1 MTTTERSEKD
11 ILSVVYRLS
20 WLVLAVMT
28 LFSLFVSL
36 SFSAGVALGGLIAL
50 GNNFWLRSIVERV
63 LIQQPDNPKT
73 YAIVRYI
80 LRLSITG
87 IIILLLIRSGISIIG
102 LLAGLS
108 VLVISITAV
117 SVFMSLSDKGENAQ

>member
-28 LFSLFVSL
+28 LLSLFVSM

>member
-1 MTTTERSEKD
+1 MTAIERGEKD
-11 ILSVVYRLS
+11 ILSTVYRLS
-20 WLVLAVMT
+20 WLVLFVLT
-28 LFSLFVSL
+28 LLSLFVSMK
-36 SFSAGVALGGLIAL
+36 FSAGVALGGLIAL

-73 YAIVRYI
+73 YAIVRYV

-102 LLAGLS
+102 LLVGLS
-108 VLVISITAV
+108 VLVISISAV
-117 SVFMSLSDKGENAQ
+117 SVFMSLSDKGENAP

>member
-20 WLVLAVMT
+20 WLVLVVMA
-28 LFSLFVSL
+28 LISLFVSL

-63 LIQQPDNPKT
+63 LIQQPDSPKT

-102 LLAGLS
+102 LLVGLS